1 MIDCG
6 EATQYQLR
14 RYKIKF
20 QRINHIFI
28 SHLHGDHYFGL
39 MGLLS
44 TMHMLGRT
52 NELNIYGPP
61 ELKEIIDIQLKYS
74 DAHLRYSLLY
84 HALQYKS
91 AEVIFEDEKLSVE
104 TIILRHRIPCCG
116 FLFRE
121 KQCRNTVSRDAIN
134 GVSTNR
140 VSTPPRSY
148 AYCSDTAYS
157 EDIIPQV
164 SNVDLLYHETTFMHD
179 MLKRA
184 EETYHSTT
192 IQAATIAM
200 KAKVKKLLIGHFSA
214 RYKDLEPLLKETK
227 SVFKDTVLA
236 EDGTRYEM

>member
-1 MIDCG
+1 MPSFVLTILGSSSSIPTSTRNVTSQLLNASGRFFLIDCG

-52 NELNIYGPP
+52 NELHIYGPS
-61 ELKEIIDIQLKYS
+61 ELSEIIDIQLKYS
-74 DAHLRYSLLY
+74 DAHLRYSLSF

-104 TIILRHRIPCCG
+104 TIILKHRIPCCG

-121 KQCRNTVSRDAIN
+121 KNLQS
-134 GVSTNR
+134 
-140 VSTPPRSY
+140 RSY

-157 EDIIPQV
+157 EEI
-164 SNVDLLYHETTFMHD
+164 
-179 MLKRA
+179 
-184 EETYHSTT
+184 
-192 IQAATIAM
+192 
-200 KAKVKKLLIGHFSA
+200 
-214 RYKDLEPLLKETK
+214 
-227 SVFKDTVLA
+227 
-236 EDGTRYEM
+236 